1 MPPTSL
7 LFISE
12 ASARLQSET
21 EEGALGESETEWSAR
36 LAVHLFTPLSQSH
49 DYILDKQSARKTA
62 KCPCSCNRLLNYG
75 NTSIGK
81 LSLIKI

>member
-1 MPPTSL
+1 M
-7 LFISE
+7 FIVE
-12 ASARLQSET
+12 ASARLQSDT
-21 EEGALGESETEWSAR
+21 EHGASGESETEWSAR
-36 LAVHLFTPLSQSH
+36 LAVHLFMPLSQSD

-81 LSLIKI
+81 LSVMKI